1 MHELLVI
8 SSKKK
13 SKFYCYIGLGITAS
27 FVEHFYENQENA
39 ICVMNDVIHAQWIM
53 SQNHLI
59 SSSKNLLNFLVLN
72 YITKLWHYQK

>member
-13 SKFYCYIGLGITAS
+13 SKFYCYIALGITAS

-39 ICVMNDVIHAQWIM
+39 ICVMNDVIHA
-53 SQNHLI
+53 
-59 SSSKNLLNFLVLN
+59 
-72 YITKLWHYQK
+72 